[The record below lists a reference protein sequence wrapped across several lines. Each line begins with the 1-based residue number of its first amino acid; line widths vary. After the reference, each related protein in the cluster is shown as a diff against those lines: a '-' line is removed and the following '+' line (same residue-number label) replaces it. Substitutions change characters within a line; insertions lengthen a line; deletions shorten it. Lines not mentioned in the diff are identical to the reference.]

1 MTLIIERA
9 FCRDLSLLK
18 LHVPQGARNYLIILH
33 YLFVSMIQ
41 ILISIHVFFFL
52 TWKFYII
59 FLDFNVITFF

>member
-41 ILISIHVFFFL
+41 ILISIHVFFNMEILYYLLRF
-52 TWKFYII
+52 
-59 FLDFNVITFF
+59 